1 MYDEEGEELEA
12 RPLNDGVLVDLKWM
26 KNLVLHTLELL
37 FYQAKWE
44 TLAHLA
50 LLYNFYT
57 R

>member
-1 MYDEEGEELEA
+1 MYDEEGEVLEA

-26 KNLVLHTLELL
+26 KKLVLHTLELL